1 MAKYERPSTAYTPIT
16 ISANLTKYQDDR
28 DAVPPVPIS
37 SEKVDAD
44 INKAF
49 DHLNDLDA
57 DIIAIVAGGL
67 PSQTG
72 NTGKFLSSN
81 GTSASWNFI
90 NTANLVDLSITTA
103 KIVDN
108 SVTLAKQAAGTSNTI
123 QGFAGSGDPTEITT
137 DSTLDLTSDVLSV
150 KDVGVTLAKMA
161 NLTAGEIIVGN
172 ASNRPSAAAVGT
184 AGQVLT
190 SGGTGVAPTM
200 QDVNVGW
207 TLISNAT
214 ASASTSIEFT
224 SGIDVTYDTYMVIA
238 SAVIN
243 NTGSSTIVFKKS
255 TDSGATWTL
264 PSSSTILNITSTTIL
279 GNATAGN
286 MLYAGTIAGEEN
298 SFIFDIFD
306 ITGTITTAGHRANY
320 HNPSGNA
327 SMDIATH
334 EWADTGING
343 IQFSPSAG
351 NFTSGDF
358 YLYGLKK
365 A

>member
-90 NTANLVDLSITTA
+90 NTANLVDLSVTTA

-137 DSTLDLTSDVLSV
+137 DNTLDLTSDVLSV
-150 KDVGVTLAKMA
+150 KDVGVTLAKLAPM
-161 NLTAGEIIVGN
+161 
-172 ASNRPSAAAVGT
+172 GT
-184 AGQVLT
+184 TGQTLT
-190 SGGTGVAPTM
+190 SNGASPPTM
-200 QDVNVGW
+200 QDTAGAW
-207 TLISNAT
+207 TLLSSAT
-214 ASASTSIEFT
+214 ASASGSIEFT
-224 SGIDVTYDTYMVIA
+224 SGITSTYDAYMVRGVGVRPTTDA
-238 SAVIN
+238 SHLFTTV
-243 NTGSSTIVFKKS
+243 S
-255 TDSGATWTL
+255 TDSGATWLVGTTYTHGL
-264 PSSSTILNITSTTIL
+264 KYLLVSANTVYGESS
-279 GNATAGN
+279 AGAA
-286 MLYAGTIAGEEN
+286 YIRTQT
-298 SFIFDIFD
+298 
-306 ITGTITTAGHRANY
+306 TGTDNTVSTSYLNFEHVFNNLSDTALYKDVSIRASVVGDTDSHSY
-320 HNPSGNA
+320 DGSSIIQTAAAVNA
-327 SMDIATH
+327 IKYAM
-334 EWADTGING
+334 N
-343 IQFSPSAG
+343 AG
-351 NFTSGDF
+351 SISVGKF

-365 A
+365 S